1 MKYFVLLAVA
11 AFFSLSSCTK
21 KGETS
26 VDARAD
32 SMKTAYKALIVAWD
46 AGKADEIDKYIAA
59 DYLSHNPMPG
69 TKGTL
74 DDMKNMMKM
83 MKAGYPDMKTTVED
97 LRVDGDI
104 LMARWTT
111 TGTNSG
117 SMMGM
122 PATNKKMTD
131 IMGLEMLRWHNGK
144 FVESWFGMEEM
155 KMMQQLGLMP
165 SMGAAAPPSDTTKKP
180 M

>member
-1 MKYFVLLAVA
+1 MKYFLLLTLA
-11 AFFSLSSCTK
+11 ALFSLSSCSK
-21 KGETS
+21 KAES
-26 VDARAD
+26 SSNAQAD
-32 SMKTAYKALIVAWD
+32 SMKTAYKALIAAWD
-46 AGKADEIDKYIAA
+46 AANIEEIEKYISA
-59 DYLSHNPMPG
+59 DYVSHNPMPG
-69 TKGTL
+69 TKGNL
-74 DDMKNMMKM
+74 DDMKNMVKM

-111 TGTNSG
+111 TGTNTG

-122 PATNKKMTD
+122 PATNKKMSD
-131 IMGLEMLRWHNGK
+131 VMGLEMVRWRNGK

-165 SMGAAAPPSDTTKKP
+165 AMSGAAPPADSTKKP